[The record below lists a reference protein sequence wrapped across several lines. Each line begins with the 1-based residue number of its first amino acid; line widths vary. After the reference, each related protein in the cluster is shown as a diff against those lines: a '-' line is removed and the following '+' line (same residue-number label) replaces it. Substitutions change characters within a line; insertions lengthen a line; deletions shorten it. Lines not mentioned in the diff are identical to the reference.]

1 MVRLSHPANL
11 IQLYE
16 VYDQNTFSDNTTH
29 FEAYLSGVS
38 KKEVSVT
45 LAVEAI
51 IFLIFACFL
60 EVLARLFVN
69 RKINC
74 ILLQFG
80 HFQMHVFL
88 SQKSPFRF
96 STYLKLSKLSS
107 HHQEQEEQPG
117 CSLFLPNG
125 PLIESLF
132 GPKFY

>member
-1 MVRLSHPANL
+1 MVRLSHPDNL

-16 VYDQNTFSDNTTH
+16 VHDQNPFSDNTTH

-80 HFQMHVFL
+80 LIQI
-88 SQKSPFRF
+88 QKNPFRF
-96 STYLKLSKLSS
+96 STSLKLSKLSP
-107 HHQEQEEQPG
+107 HDQEEEKQPG
-117 CSLFLPNG
+117 CSLFLPND
-125 PLIESLF
+125 PLIKSLF
-132 GPKFY
+132 GPISR

>member
-1 MVRLSHPANL
+1 M

-16 VYDQNTFSDNTTH
+16 DHDQNPFSDNTTH

-80 HFQMHVFL
+80 LIQI
-88 SQKSPFRF
+88 QKNPFRF
-96 STYLKLSKLSS
+96 STSLKLSKLSP
-107 HHQEQEEQPG
+107 HDQEEEKQPG
-117 CSLFLPNG
+117 CSLFLPND
-125 PLIESLF
+125 PLIKSLF

>member
-1 MVRLSHPANL
+1 M

-16 VYDQNTFSDNTTH
+16 VHDQNPFSDNTTH

-80 HFQMHVFL
+80 LIQI
-88 SQKSPFRF
+88 QKNPFRF
-96 STYLKLSKLSS
+96 STSLKLSKLSP
-107 HHQEQEEQPG
+107 HDQEEEKQPG
-117 CSLFLPNG
+117 CSLFLPND
-125 PLIESLF
+125 PLIKSLF
-132 GPKFY
+132 GPISY